1 MSVMRPESLQEMR
14 EYIYTRLGYP
24 VVNVEVT
31 SDQLDVIIYDT
42 IQDFQR
48 YAYGEGVEL
57 EYTTLLVSAG
67 VSEYYVGDSN
77 IEAAFDIDIS
87 YGIDGIN
94 TLFSPTHM
102 LLYNDWVA
110 NGNYPG
116 GSGYMFGGGGGVL
129 SNYEISMEYLE
140 QAKMMFGK
148 HYTVKYHTSKRALVI
163 TPTPDSCA
171 IATVGLYRRAD
182 MARLYNHPLVK
193 KLAVARARI
202 QWGEHLDK
210 YTVTLPDGSTMN
222 GAAMKQIGFEQEDKW
237 FEEIRK
243 ESAPI
248 DFFVG

>member
-1 MSVMRPESLQEMR
+1 MSVMRPETLEEMR
-14 EYIYTRLGYP
+14 QYIYTRLGHP
-24 VVNVEVT
+24 VVNVEVAPE
-31 SDQLDVIIYDT
+31 QLDVIIYDT
-42 IQDFQR
+42 VQDFQR
-48 YAYGEGVEL
+48 YNYGDGVDL

-77 IEAAFDIDIS
+77 IEAAYDIDIS

-116 GSGYMFGGGGGVL
+116 GTGYMFGGGGGVL

-140 QAKMMFGK
+140 QAKQMFGK
-148 HYTVKYHTSKRALVI
+148 HYEVKFNSAKKSLIV

-171 IATVGLYRRAD
+171 VATIGLYRKAD
-182 MARLYNHPLVK
+182 MEQLYNHPLVK
-193 KLAVARARI
+193 KLAVARARV
-202 QWGEHLDK
+202 QWGMSLAK
-210 YTVTLPDGSTMN
+210 YTITLPDGSTMN
-222 GAAMKQIGFEQEDKW
+222 GMEIANRGFEEEEKW
-237 FEEIRK
+237 YEEIRA
-243 ESAPI
+243 ESEPI